1 MVDMVPEQLIKAG
14 EELFQIE
21 DDIHGPSYE
30 KLPFEMLEARN
41 AMTEDGLSMGAALG
55 EATAAWLEG
64 RITATRTLITN
75 LAEFLVVHSQTLT
88 AIDDFNG
95 SEFEQYADLVERPRH
110 HAYSDEGLSP
120 EGW

>member
-14 EELFQIE
+14 EELFRIE

-30 KLPFEMLEARN
+30 QLPFEMLGAKD
-41 AMTEDGLSMGAALG
+41 AMTADGLSMGAALG
-55 EATAAWLEG
+55 EATAAWLEQ
-64 RITATRTLITN
+64 RVTPTRTLMTN

-88 AIDDFNG
+88 AIDEFNG
-95 SEFEQYADLVERPRH
+95 SEFQQYADLVERPRQNS
-110 HAYSDEGLSP
+110 YTDQGLSP